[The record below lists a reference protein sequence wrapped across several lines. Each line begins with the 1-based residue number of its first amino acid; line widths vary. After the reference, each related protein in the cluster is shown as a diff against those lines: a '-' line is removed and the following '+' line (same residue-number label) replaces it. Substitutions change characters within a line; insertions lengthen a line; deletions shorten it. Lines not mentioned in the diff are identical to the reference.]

1 LSAWCA
7 VTSPAIVEISE
18 LELLTS
24 GFGTL
29 TFVRGFAAFIGP
41 PIAGWLV
48 DKSGQTENAF
58 YLSAALL
65 FASAIICVASWLAQK
80 AVEKRRSN

>member
-1 LSAWCA
+1 MCD
-7 VTSPAIVEISE
+7 V
-18 LELLTS
+18 ELLTS

-29 TFVRGFAAFIGP
+29 TFVRGIAALVGP

-48 DKSGQTENAF
+48 DSTGQKESAF

-65 FASAIICVASWLAQK
+65 FLSAIICVGAWVAQK
-80 AVEKRRSN
+80 VIRKRNNL